1 MISRE
6 PLGKKTLCVDIFFI
20 LGSPFFT
27 SISRNLMFTTASA
40 LKNRKKGSVYGVIK
54 SVIGF
59 YATHDYYVKTV
70 LADNE
75 FGTLK
80 EKLMNNEEVDLNLG
94 PPKAHIPEV
103 ERNIRAIKDRLRSV
117 LSSMHFEFIPKNFKI
132 ELVLACVVML
142 NMIPRQ
148 ASASPTHSPWSL
160 ITGRAIDYKKHFCL
174 EPGAFCM
181 VHEENAPTN
190 SMVKRAT
197 EAIAIG
203 PVPVCTEY
211 TVSCPSTQEESS
223 GGEHGQNCPFTTG
236 SSNESRSWPMERT
249 STSTLSMATSL
260 FRREKRWASC
270 TSTNRSP
277 SLPLTMNRLQVR
289 QEYQPETN
297 LPPRVTTRVSAVVT
311 TTPMDRTMTM
321 KPKSTWKKMIMKM
334 ERTSLRLSSRRT
346 PSLLS
351 PRGSPH
357 MLTNQV
363 GQPQG
368 LALEDSGLAEMTST
382 KWTITSKAL
391 PRRLLIPPSPRK
403 PRSISG
409 SAQYGVQS
417 LNSKMITSSA
427 THSSTISY
435 SRNRG
440 VASHKCP
447 SLKG

>member
-1 MISRE
+1 LNIEESTIDIPRTVRE
-6 PLGKKTLCVDIFFI
+6 ENTRVVLCVDIFFI

-203 PVPVCTEY
+203 PC
-211 TVSCPSTQEESS
+211 
-223 GGEHGQNCPFTTG
+223 
-236 SSNESRSWPMERT
+236 
-249 STSTLSMATSL
+249 TSL
-260 FRREKRWASC
+260 YGVYRFL
-270 TSTNRSP
+270 
-277 SLPLTMNRLQVR
+277 SL
-289 QEYQPETN
+289 
-297 LPPRVTTRVSAVVT
+297 
-311 TTPMDRTMTM
+311 
-321 KPKSTWKKMIMKM
+321 
-334 ERTSLRLSSRRT
+334 
-346 PSLLS
+346 
-351 PRGSPH
+351 
-357 MLTNQV
+357 
-363 GQPQG
+363 
-368 LALEDSGLAEMTST
+368 DSGRIIRRRAWSKLPIHDRIIERVEELADGEDKHIDFKYGDISFST
-382 KWTITSKAL
+382 RETMGQLHVDEPIPVTAPNNEPTAGPAGIPAGNEPAPESDDESVGSGDDDTDGSDNDDEAEINVEENDNENGEDE
-391 PRRLLIPPSPRK
+391 PATLL
-403 PRSISG
+403 
-409 SAQYGVQS
+409 
-417 LNSKMITSSA
+417 
-427 THSSTISY
+427 
-435 SRNRG
+435 
-440 VASHKCP
+440 
-447 SLKG
+447 